1 MRTVDPAR
9 YEAKRRH
16 IMAAAAALFAQKGFE
31 RTTTA
36 DICTRAGISS
46 GALFH
51 YFPNKRAIFAAMFE
65 DDAHNVTRYLASV
78 ADWEDPWG
86 AVLGLI
92 DNMVEGITEPEYAGL
107 ALEVIVQAMRDEEF
121 AATVGGYELEVRRG
135 LTELLERAARKGQID
150 RSVDPVLAAGWI
162 SAVVDSLFIRAGDPD
177 FVPAEQLHMLRL
189 VVSRFLQAEL
199 R

>member
-1 MRTVDPAR
+1 MRTVDPAKH
-9 YEAKRRH
+9 EAKRRH

-36 DICTRAGISS
+36 DICGRAGISS

-51 YFPNKRAIFAAMFE
+51 YFPTKRAIFTAMFE
-65 DDAHNVTRYLASV
+65 EDVQKVQAYLASV
-78 ADWEDPWG
+78 ARTEDPWG

-92 DNMVEGITEPEYAGL
+92 EIMVDGITEPEHAGL

-121 AATVGGYELEVRRG
+121 AATVLRTDFEIRRG
-135 LTELLERAARKGQID
+135 LTDLLTRAAQQGQID
-150 RSVDPVLAAGWI
+150 RSLDPALAAGWI
-162 SAVVDSLFIRAGDPD
+162 TAMVDSLFIRASDPD
-177 FVPAEQLHMLRL
+177 FVPEQLQMLLL